1 MNLQPYLKY
10 REDFAVCNTFIL
22 CFILFFLLFLSHI
35 MMNIRTTNKH
45 NSSNNETVTDTI
57 IAKFT
62 LEVSP
67 SVCKNCI
74 KNNN

>member
-1 MNLQPYLKY
+1 
-10 REDFAVCNTFIL
+10 
-22 CFILFFLLFLSHI
+22 
-35 MMNIRTTNKH
+35 MNIRTTKKH

-57 IAKFT
+57 VATFT
-62 LEVSP
+62 LEVSS

>member
-1 MNLQPYLKY
+1 
-10 REDFAVCNTFIL
+10 
-22 CFILFFLLFLSHI
+22 
-35 MMNIRTTNKH
+35 MNISPTRKH

-57 IAKFT
+57 MATFT
-62 LEVSP
+62 LEVFP